1 MNGRGEAEGAQ
12 KGNVMPA
19 FGANTNVAPHVED
32 MYRYVKARAE
42 ARLEVRLLSY

>member
-1 MNGRGEAEGAQ
+1 MNGRGENEGAQ

-32 MYRYVKARAE
+32 MYQLCK
-42 ARLEVRLLSY
+42 SKS